1 MKTPKFL
8 SSLPTRAD
16 LAEMRAFLLLWSTQA
31 LSSLGS
37 SMTAFALVVWSY
49 EAEGSALTTA
59 LLSVC
64 SYAPYVLVSVFAGAL
79 SDRWN
84 KKAVLLICDG
94 FAALT
99 TLLTLLLLCTGRL
112 QIWHLYALNALSGL
126 MNSVQQPASEVTTT
140 LLTPRA
146 QFQRAASLR
155 ALSSSVVNLA
165 TPALAAAVLGF
176 AGLPGVIAF
185 DLATFAVAALALA
198 FGIRLPKAADSAPR
212 EESLLAAAR
221 AGLRFLWRH
230 AGILHLILFLAGIN
244 LIASMYNAALP
255 ARTLPLAGQAGY
267 GLVGSVSGAAM
278 LAGSALA
285 VLLPAPKR
293 RARVICG
300 TLLLSMSTENFLL
313 ALGRSPLPWCVGA
326 VLGWIGI
333 PLMNANLD
341 ALLRTSLPLEMQ
353 GRVYAARNALQF
365 FTIPLGYLLG
375 GALVDALSASEAL
388 DAVPLL
394 SAAFGA
400 GQSGAAGALLFLL
413 GLAGTALCLGFSQD
427 RAIRSLEG

>member
-1 MKTPKFL
+1 
-8 SSLPTRAD
+8 
-16 LAEMRAFLLLWSTQA
+16 
-31 LSSLGS
+31 
-37 SMTAFALVVWSY
+37 
-49 EAEGSALTTA
+49 
-59 LLSVC
+59 
-64 SYAPYVLVSVFAGAL
+64 
-79 SDRWN
+79 
-84 KKAVLLICDG
+84 
-94 FAALT
+94 
-99 TLLTLLLLCTGRL
+99 
-112 QIWHLYALNALSGL
+112 
-126 MNSVQQPASEVTTT
+126 
-140 LLTPRA
+140 
-146 QFQRAASLR
+146 
-155 ALSSSVVNLA
+155 
-165 TPALAAAVLGF
+165 
-176 AGLPGVIAF
+176 
-185 DLATFAVAALALA
+185 
-198 FGIRLPKAADSAPR
+198 
-212 EESLLAAAR
+212 
-221 AGLRFLWRH
+221 
-230 AGILHLILFLAGIN
+230 
-244 LIASMYNAALP
+244 
-255 ARTLPLAGQAGY
+255 
-267 GLVGSVSGAAM
+267 M

-388 DAVPLL
+388 GAVPLL

-413 GLAGTALCLGFSQD
+413 GLAGMALCLGFSQD